1 MEGVVKAVVVRS
13 VGAVLGAVDNSNLD
27 ADNTQREEG
36 VMKQVAEQVLVNRD
50 TDSSVEMLQVE
61 GSGSDTETSFE
72 GVVNSLL
79 GELGEDMVRS
89 IYEKVI
95 GSDVSSGDRVK
106 QVLADV
112 ISMVSDEGEVDPS
125 TIARVETYVD
135 LIIVNTSNVANDVM
149 EGVVKAVVVRSVGAV
164 LGAVDNSNLDADNT
178 ERRRDVMKQVAEQ
191 VLVNRD
197 TDSSVE
203 MLQVEGS
210 ASDTETSFE
219 GVVNSLLGEL
229 GEDMVRSIY
238 EKVIGSDVSSGDR
251 VKQVLAD
258 VISMVSD
265 VSSGDRVKQVLADV
279 IS

>member
-1 MEGVVKAVVVRS
+1 M
-13 VGAVLGAVDNSNLD
+13 VDGTS
-27 ADNTQREEG
+27 QE
-36 VMKQVAEQVLVNRD
+36 
-50 TDSSVEMLQVE
+50 TDSSIEMLQLE
-61 GSGSDTETSFE
+61 GSASDMEKSFE
-72 GVVNSLL
+72 GIVKSLM
-79 GELGEDMVRS
+79 EIMDADMIRS
-89 IYEKVI
+89 IILKVI
-95 GSDVSSGDRVK
+95 GSDVSSEDKVK

-197 TDSSVE
+197 TDSSIE

-219 GVVNSLLGEL
+219 GVVTSLLGVL
-229 GEDMVRSIY
+229 GEDMILSIY
-238 EKVIGSDVSSGDR
+238 EKVIGSDVSSEDKVR
-251 VKQVLAD
+251 EVLAD

-265 VSSGDRVKQVLADV
+265 EVDLGSSARASVETYVGLIIYEMFKIDKDVLGGPE
-279 IS
+279 